1 MRSLILRRSTR
12 YLFPVIM
19 LFSVYVLFRGHNE
32 PGGGFVGGLAAAA
45 AYTLFALA
53 YDVTTARSLLRFDS
67 RSIIGAGLLIS
78 LLSGL
83 FSFLSAQP
91 FMTSVWAKLNL
102 GPSIKLNLSTPLF
115 FDIGVYLVVLGV
127 TATIILALADTSQQP
142 GDD

>member
-19 LFSVYVLFRGHNE
+19 LFSIYLLFRGHNE

-67 RSIIGAGLLIS
+67 RSIIGFGLALSLASGLL
-78 LLSGL
+78 
-83 FSFLSAQP
+83 SFLRDKP
-91 FMTSVWAKLNL
+91 FMTSYWAKLKI
-102 GPSIKLNLSTPLF
+102 GPHIKIDLSTPLF

-127 TATIILALADTSQQP
+127 TLTIILALADTTHQQE
-142 GDD
+142 DN